1 LAVTATAS
9 SCSERRVIERL
20 EIARIGHRGDGIAQ
34 TPAGPLYVP
43 YTLPGETA
51 AVDPWPGHPDRR
63 HLVRVEVPSRE
74 RIAAICPHFGTC
86 GGCALQHWARPPYRD
101 WKRGLV
107 IEALAQ
113 IGLGPPDALVDPLL
127 DAHGEGRRR
136 AVFHAWRRGRDV
148 LEVGFAAL
156 RAHHLVAIDHC
167 PVLAPSLAGAIEA
180 AWAIA
185 EALAAERKPLD
196 IQVTATQAGL
206 DVDVRGSGPLA
217 STRMSALARLAE
229 QHRLARLT
237 RHGETVAQR
246 ALPTVTMGSAR
257 VVLPPGAFLQA
268 TAAGEAALAAL
279 VLEHCGAAK
288 SVGDLFAGVGP
299 FALRLAERA
308 KVTAADSDEA
318 AIAALVQAAK
328 TPRLK
333 PIAAERRDLF
343 QRPFVAREL
352 ARLDAVVFDPPRQG
366 AQAQARELA
375 ASAVPIVVAV
385 SCNPQTFA
393 RDARILVDGGYRLTR
408 VTPLDQF
415 LYSAHVELVARFER

>member
-1 LAVTATAS
+1 
-9 SCSERRVIERL
+9 VIERL
-20 EIARIGHRGDGIAQ
+20 DIARIGRRGDGIAE

-51 AVDPWPGHPDRR
+51 EVDQWPGHPDRR
-63 HLVRVEVPSRE
+63 HLVRIEVGSSQ

-86 GGCALQHWARPPYRD
+86 GGCALQHWAPAQYGD

-107 IEALAQ
+107 VEALAQ
-113 IGLGPPDALVDPLL
+113 TGLDTPAGTLVDPLI

-136 AVFHAWRRGRDV
+136 AVFHAWRRTHDV
-148 LEVGFAAL
+148 IVVGFAAL

-167 PVLAPSLAGAIEA
+167 PVLASSLDGAIAA

-185 EALAAERKPLD
+185 EALAAVSKPLD

-206 DVDVRGSGPLA
+206 DVDVRGSGPL
-217 STRMSALARLAE
+217 TPGRMTELARLAE
-229 QHRLARLT
+229 RQRLARLT
-237 RHGETVAQR
+237 RHGETVSQR
-246 ALPTVTMGSAR
+246 ALPTVSMGSAR

-268 TAAGEAALAAL
+268 TAAGEAALATL

-288 SVGDLFAGVGP
+288 SVADLFAGVGP

-308 KVTAADSDEA
+308 KVMAADSDA
-318 AIAALVQAAK
+318 DAVAALAEAAK

-333 PIAAERRDLF
+333 PITAERRDLF
-343 QRPFVAREL
+343 ARPFMAKEL

-366 AQAQARELA
+366 AQAQAREIA
-375 ASAVPIVVAV
+375 ASPVPIVVAV
-385 SCNPQTFA
+385 SCNALTFA

-408 VTPLDQF
+408 VTPVDQF
-415 LYSAHVELVARFER
+415 LYSAHVELVARFEK